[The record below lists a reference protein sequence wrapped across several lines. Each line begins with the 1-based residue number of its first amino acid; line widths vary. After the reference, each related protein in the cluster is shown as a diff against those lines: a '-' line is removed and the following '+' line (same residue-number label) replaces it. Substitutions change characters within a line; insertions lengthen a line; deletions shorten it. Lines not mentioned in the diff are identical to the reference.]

1 MSTLYMIRHG
11 QASFGQKNYDQL
23 SELGAAQAKLLGEY
37 CHGLGIC
44 FDAFYTGTMQRHIE
58 TADRFFQGFSG
69 ANSTYPILTEM
80 EAFNE
85 YDPEAVLKN
94 VIPVLIDED
103 PGFSE
108 DVEKM
113 FNSKKSFQIVFEKA
127 VLRWVSGDVQAPG
140 LVTWEDY
147 SGCVRHGIAEI
158 MKAHGSGKTVA
169 VFSSGGPISAAIQ
182 KALSLSGTSA
192 IQVGWQI
199 INTSVTRFKFT
210 ADRIMMMSFNEH
222 AHLEMKRE
230 NEWITY
236 R

>member
-1 MSTLYMIRHG
+1 
-11 QASFGQKNYDQL
+11 
-23 SELGAAQAKLLGEY
+23 
-37 CHGLGIC
+37 
-44 FDAFYTGTMQRHIE
+44 
-58 TADRFFQGFSG
+58 
-69 ANSTYPILTEM
+69 
-80 EAFNE
+80 
-85 YDPEAVLKN
+85 
-94 VIPVLIDED
+94 
-103 PGFSE
+103 
-108 DVEKM
+108 
-113 FNSKKSFQIVFEKA
+113 

-140 LVTWEDY
+140 LVSWGDY
-147 SGCVRHGIAEI
+147 SGYVRHGIAEI

-210 ADRIMMMSFNEH
+210 TDRIMMMSFNEH
-222 AHLEMKRE
+222 AHLEMKQE